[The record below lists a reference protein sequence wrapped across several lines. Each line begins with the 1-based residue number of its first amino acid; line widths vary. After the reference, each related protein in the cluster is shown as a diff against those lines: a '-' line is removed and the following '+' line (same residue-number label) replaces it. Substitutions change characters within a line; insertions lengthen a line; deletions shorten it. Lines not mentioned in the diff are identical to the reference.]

1 MRKHLSTASG
11 STECIAG
18 AGADSPASQCAVSG
32 GMFGT
37 LSRDEEKEKAEAMVL
52 ALVAEDVHM

>member
-1 MRKHLSTASG
+1 MRKRLSTSSG
-11 STECIAG
+11 STECIAD

-32 GMFGT
+32 GMFDM

-52 ALVAEDVHM
+52 TLVAEDAHM